1 LRLKKEEKM
10 KSIFRSA
17 LLTLMAVV
25 SFGMVASAQTSPAS
39 FPGIS
44 IKNFGQMTD
53 NLYRGAQPLQSDYK
67 ALADFGIK
75 TIVDLRNDEES
86 FAKSAAEAAG
96 LTYVN
101 IPMDGVSA
109 PSDADVAQFL
119 KIANDPASGKIYFH
133 CKAGIH
139 RTGTMGAVY
148 RINHD
153 GWDYDK
159 AYTEMRNYQ
168 FSAGLFHGGLKS
180 FVKKYSEKTPART
193 VAAAI
198 AAPVPAAVH

>member
-1 LRLKKEEKM
+1 M
-10 KSIFRSA
+10 KNTFRT
-17 LLTLMAVV
+17 LMLTLVAFV
-25 SFGMVASAQTSPAS
+25 SFTAIASAQTSPATAT
-39 FPGIS
+39 GIS
-44 IKNFGQMTD
+44 IKNFGQMTE
-53 NLYRGAQPLQSDYK
+53 NLYRGAQPAESDYK

-86 FAKSAAEAAG
+86 FARSSAEAAG
-96 LTYVN
+96 LKYVN

-119 KIANDPASGKIYFH
+119 KVVNDPASGKVYFH

-159 AYTEMRNYQ
+159 AYAEMKNYQ
-168 FSAGLFHGGLKS
+168 FSAGLFHGALKS
-180 FVKKYSEKTPART
+180 FVKRYAQQSAPAR
-193 VAAAI
+193 AAI
-198 AAPVPAAVH
+198 TSKVAFNAAVSPALAH